1 MYRSSRDSPSC
12 ERGIIIHP
20 DFDVDRRHVRRM
32 ILQSEKL
39 AASASARAV
48 LDGLAR
54 HGCEIAQE
62 VATRST
68 GDASFLST
76 RDTRSNSGPTFDSR
90 RAEMFAGMRGG
101 FRAGKERRTF
111 VTRICNPSSAFADK
125 PRNDVLLF
133 GAGANSLTGEI

>member
-1 MYRSSRDSPSC
+1 MYRPSRDSPSC
-12 ERGIIIHP
+12 ERGIVIHP

-39 AASASARAV
+39 AASASALAV

-76 RDTRSNSGPTFDSR
+76 RDTRSNSGPDLRQPT
-90 RAEMFAGMRGG
+90 GGNVRGNARWFPG
-101 FRAGKERRTF
+101 VGEEERTF

-125 PRNDVLLF
+125 PRNDVL
-133 GAGANSLTGEI
+133 

>member
-1 MYRSSRDSPSC
+1 MYRSSRNSPSY
-12 ERGIIIHP
+12 ERGIVIRP
-20 DFDVDRRHVRRM
+20 NFDVDRRHVRRM
-32 ILQSEKL
+32 ILQSEKF

-76 RDTRSNSGPTFDSR
+76 RDTRSNGDPTFDSR

-101 FRAGKERRTF
+101 FPGTREERRTF

-125 PRNDVLLF
+125 PRDDVL
-133 GAGANSLTGEI
+133 

>member
-1 MYRSSRDSPSC
+1 MYRSSRNSPSY
-12 ERGIIIHP
+12 ERGIIIRS
-20 DFDVDRRHVRRM
+20 DFDVDRRHVWRM

-39 AASASARAV
+39 AASTSARAV

-76 RDTRSNSGPTFDSR
+76 RDTRSNGGPTFDS

-101 FRAGKERRTF
+101 FRTGEEKRTY
-111 VTRICNPSSAFADK
+111 VTRICNPSSAIV
-125 PRNDVLLF
+125 R
-133 GAGANSLTGEI
+133 